1 MSRKTPAVIQRRKRN
16 GQEKSVHVLVMPSMP
31 MPGLEQISTS
41 SPLQGPQANTVGLVP
56 PPPSPLRQP
65 VFFPASMVAPSPA
78 PVDGI
83 QEDALQQQEPSH
95 PGAAP
100 TSARI
105 LVEEQGRV
113 TCKMHLMNRPSFTIG
128 RHSDCDIRVINQ
140 RISRLH
146 AKIYQESGSWIIEDA
161 DSVNGISYKGQR
173 VRRVVLKHG
182 DRIYLAPDV
191 ALIYEMVV
199 RR

>member
-65 VFFPASMVAPSPA
+65 VFFPASMVA
-78 PVDGI
+78 
-83 QEDALQQQEPSH
+83 PSH

>member
-41 SPLQGPQANTVGLVP
+41 SPLQGPQANTVGPVP
-56 PPPSPLRQP
+56 PPYSPLRQP

-78 PVDGI
+78 PVDGM
-83 QEDALQQQEPSH
+83 QEDALQQQEPFH

-100 TSARI
+100 ASARI

-113 TCKMHLMNRPSFTIG
+113 TFEVHLNQPSFTIG

-146 AKIYQESGSWIIEDA
+146 AKIYQESGTWIIEDA
-161 DSVNGISYKGQR
+161 DSVNGIVYKGQR